1 MAGAHAETLEAA
13 WTIAAAVDPGQ
24 DALHAEAGATRA
36 DLRAAQ
42 ALRLPSA
49 DVSAAYVHVGDPPS
63 TTIALPVFGVA
74 LPISGDGDIAVGG
87 ASLSY
92 PVYNG
97 GQIGNAIA
105 GARSANAATELME
118 KAGGRDLKLAVAR
131 AYFDVLRSEHAL
143 AVYGDAIASLT
154 AHVHDLRN
162 FAAQGLLPRSDV
174 LAAELLL
181 ADLQQQQVQAGTR
194 TALAQASYNRR
205 LGRPLDAAVALDE
218 PAPAATQ
225 ETGAALEPLLGQG
238 AGREEI
244 AALQKKAEALRS
256 RAKIARGAALPA
268 VLVGGGYV
276 RVETD
281 TRPGQGSW
289 FAGVTLKWR
298 LFDGGKAAAEAD
310 RYRMDARAADD
321 RAADARTMIALD
333 IRRAWLSVRD
343 AQGRLVVAQAARVSA
358 DENLR
363 VSRDRFRQGVGT
375 SAAVLDAERERS
387 AAVLRY
393 FLAFYD
399 GAYAAIDLQRSA
411 GVL

>member
-1 MAGAHAETLEAA
+1 MLGRLPSFRAWTLIRWCGALAALLPVTYARGETLEAA
-13 WTIAAAVDPGQ
+13 WAIAAEVDPGQ
-24 DALHAEAGATRA
+24 DALHAETGAARA

-42 ALRLPSA
+42 ALRLPTV

-74 LPISGDGDIAVGG
+74 LPISGDRDFAVGG

-92 PVYNG
+92 PLYSG

-105 GARSANAATELME
+105 GARSASTATELME
-118 KAGGRDLKLAVAR
+118 QAGGRDLKLAVAR

-143 AVYGDAIASLT
+143 AVYGDGVASLT
-154 AHVHDLRN
+154 AHVRDVRN
-162 FAAQGLLPRSDV
+162 FAVQGLLPRSDV

-181 ADLQQQQVQAGTR
+181 ADLQQQQMQAGSR

-205 LGRPLDAAVALDE
+205 LGRALDASVVLDE
-218 PAPAATQ
+218 PTPAATL
-225 ETGAALEPLLGQG
+225 ETGAALEPLLHQG
-238 AGREEI
+238 SGREEI

-256 RAKIARGAALPA
+256 RAKVAHGAALPA

-276 RVETD
+276 RIETD

-289 FAGVTLKWR
+289 FAGITLKWR

-321 RAADARTMIALD
+321 RAEDARTLIALD

-343 AQGRLVVAQAARVSA
+343 AQGRPVMADASRGRARPLKPS
-358 DENLR
+358 ER
-363 VSRDRFRQGVGT
+363 CQQKSRRRP
-375 SAAVLDAERERS
+375 
-387 AAVLRY
+387 
-393 FLAFYD
+393 
-399 GAYAAIDLQRSA
+399 
-411 GVL
+411 